1 MADPATIVTD
11 SASVLLGS
19 NNVAIA
25 ALMFF
30 IGALLVAVV
39 VLYRSDKNST
49 AMLFENQINN
59 IAAISA
65 LTAELKAWREGMK
78 GGKSNDG

>member
-65 LTAELKAWREGMK
+65 LTAELKAWREGMQ